1 MPYIGQAPAPK
12 VVTSSD
18 LADDVVTADK
28 IGDTAISGFDAL
40 ATAPADT
47 DEFLISDGGVLKRID
62 ASLVGGA
69 DMVLLSTST
78 ASSSSSISFDG
89 FFSSTYKNY
98 KLIVSN
104 MIGET
109 NNANLHIRF
118 RRSNADVTA
127 SNYDTLM
134 DHNDSATVGVQTGRA
149 YGAFRANQDKG
160 RTFTHNEGLDNTTAY
175 SIDMVW
181 DILAPLD
188 TDNYKKMQMTGFA
201 RNGGSNNHVIT
212 QTAVLLDDATTAL
225 SGLSFFFSSG
235 NIAKGNFK
243 LYGIK

>member
-1 MPYIGQAPAPK
+1 MGYIGKKPTPVPLTASD
-12 VVTSSD
+12 VTDGIISNAK
-18 LADDVVTADK
+18 LAQD
-28 IGDTAISGFDAL
+28 IISAETEL

-47 DEFLISDGGVLKRID
+47 DEFLVSDGGVLKRID

-104 MIGET
+104 MIGAT
-109 NNANLHIRF
+109 NGANLHVRF

-134 DHNDSATVGVQTGRA
+134 DHNDSATVGDQTGRA
-149 YGAFRANQDKG
+149 YGAFTANQDKG

-181 DILAPLD
+181 DIQAPLD
-188 TDNYKKMQMTGFA
+188 TDNYKKMHMTGYA
-201 RNGGSNNHVIT
+201 RNSASNNHVIT
-212 QTAVLLDDATTAL
+212 QTVVILDDATTAL